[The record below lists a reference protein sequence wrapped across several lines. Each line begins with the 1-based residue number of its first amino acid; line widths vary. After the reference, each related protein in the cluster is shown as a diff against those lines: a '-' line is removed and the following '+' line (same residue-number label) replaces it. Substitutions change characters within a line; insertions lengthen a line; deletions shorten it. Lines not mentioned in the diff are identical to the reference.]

1 MMLSIRMQVA
11 MVLLTVMLFMS
22 LNTFN
27 EWFFGRLEFTY
38 GINWVF
44 LPAGMR
50 LLATLLFGTA
60 GFIGLFISGLLLNF
74 FHFAFDDPARAVLG
88 ALAGSLGAYL
98 VYLLAV
104 RMYGL
109 QSSLANLTPR
119 RLMLLI
125 VLCSM
130 ASPLLHHLV
139 FAYQGHTDHLLRGYF
154 VMFIGDLMG
163 TLIVIYTIKCVL
175 SLLPSP
181 DRVKN
186 RPMLMVVYRFLGLA

>member
-1 MMLSIRMQVA
+1 MQLA
-11 MVLLTVMLFMS
+11 MVGATVLLFLS

-27 EWFFGRLEFTY
+27 ECLFSQLEYSY

-60 GFIGLFISGLLLNF
+60 GFIGLFLSGLLLNF
-74 FHFAFDDPARAVLG
+74 FHFTFDDPLRAVLG

-98 VYLLAV
+98 VYLLAQRV
-104 RMYGL
+104 YGL
-109 QSSLANLTPR
+109 RASLANLTPR

-125 VLCSM
+125 LLCSM

-139 FAYQGHTDHLLRGYF
+139 FAYQGHTENVVSSYLA
-154 VMFIGDLMG
+154 MFIGDFMG
-163 TLIVIYTIKCVL
+163 TLIVIYTIKVAL
-175 SLLPSP
+175 SLLPATE
-181 DRVKN
+181 RVRH
-186 RPMLMVVYRFLGLA
+186 RPMLMNIYKFLGLA

>member
-1 MMLSIRMQVA
+1 
-11 MVLLTVMLFMS
+11 MLFLS

-27 EWFFGRLEFTY
+27 EWFFGSLEFTY

-74 FHFAFDDPARAVLG
+74 FHFTFDDPVRAVLG

-104 RMYGL
+104 RLYGL
-109 QSSLANLTPR
+109 RSSLANLTAK

-139 FAYQGHTDHLLRGYF
+139 FAYQGHTEDLLSSYL

-163 TLIVIYTIKCVL
+163 TLIVIYTIKFVL

-181 DRVKN
+181 DRIKH
-186 RPMLMVVYRFLGLA
+186 RPMLMSVYRFLRLA